1 MNFYKTFPIILIL
14 LIVACKNDPP
24 LDPSSDKE
32 AIFPTIPN
40 SLPMKLVDLSDISSF
55 NVEGEN
61 WTIGGEVYSDL
72 NQAQFLEKKEGKG
85 VLINEPNET
94 NKANIMTK
102 WEHGDIDFEID
113 FMVPKGSN
121 SGIYL
126 QGRYELQILDSW
138 GKEAITSGDCG
149 GIYQRWEETKPE
161 GEKGYEGTAPIV
173 NASKAPGLWQ
183 KFRVEF
189 QAPRFDEQGNKIKN
203 AIFKKVYLN
212 DFLIHD
218 NIELTGPTRGATF
231 PIESATGPLFIQGD
245 HGPIAFKNFKYK
257 AYTLD
262 KLSLTDITYE
272 FFDGKD
278 DKLPDFTQLTAN
290 KTGTID
296 SLDVRK
302 ASDQADGY
310 RLKFTGK
317 LEVPIEGEYLFTTRI
332 DDGGELLIDGK
343 SIVFNEGDP
352 GYGEER
358 GIVNLTKGIH
368 DFVITYYQEV
378 WGALLIVDYEGPG
391 IIKQSLASKMPV
403 YSWQKKRPPILAVDL
418 KEPEMLR
425 AFVNHKGKKKTNIL
439 SVGDPKGVHYS
450 YDLRTANLIKTWKG
464 QFADVTKMWQGR
476 GEPQLLQP
484 MNTSIDLTGGLPI
497 AALKNENASWPSF
510 VPDDFQFKGYEIDG
524 NNRPTF
530 LFNYKSA
537 LFKDSILPSND
548 GKSLIRTISME
559 GEEAN
564 LFMRLASAEKIQQLP
579 NGLFSVDG
587 AYYIKG
593 ENLLLKNEN
602 ELIVKVEDEIE
613 YEIHW

>member
-1 MNFYKTFPIILIL
+1 MNFLKILPLVLFYLII
-14 LIVACKNDPP
+14 ACENDPP
-24 LDPSSDKE
+24 LDPSFEKE
-32 AIFPTIPN
+32 TVSSTIPN
-40 SLPMKLVDLSDISSF
+40 TLPMKLVDLSDMSSF
-55 NVEGEN
+55 IVDGKN
-61 WTIGGEVYSDL
+61 WTIGGAVYSDL
-72 NQAQFLEKKEGKG
+72 NQKQFLERKEGIG
-85 VLINEPNET
+85 VLINQPNDT
-94 NKANIMTK
+94 NKSNIMTS

-138 GKEAITSGDCG
+138 GKEPITSADCG
-149 GIYQRWEETKPE
+149 GIYQRWDDTKPE
-161 GEKGYEGTAPIV
+161 GKKGFEGTAPIV

-183 KFRVEF
+183 NFKVAF
-189 QAPRFDEQGNKIKN
+189 QAPRFDGQGNKIQN

-212 DFLIHD
+212 DFLIQE
-218 NIELTGPTRGATF
+218 NVELTGPTRGTDF
-231 PIESATGPLFIQGD
+231 SSESAIGPILIQGD
-245 HGPIAFKNFKYK
+245 HGPVAFRNFKYK
-257 AYTLD
+257 AYNLD
-262 KLSLTDITYE
+262 KLSLTEISYE

-278 DKLPDFTQLTAN
+278 DKLPDFTQLTAT
-290 KTGTID
+290 KTGNID
-296 SLDVRK
+296 SLDVQK

-310 RLKFTGK
+310 RLRFTGK
-317 LEVPIEGEYLFTTRI
+317 LEVPVEGDYLFSTRI
-332 DDGGELLIDGK
+332 DDGGELLINGK
-343 SIVFNEGDP
+343 SIVFNEGSP
-352 GYGEER
+352 GFGEER
-358 GIVNLTKGIH
+358 GLVNLTKGNH

-378 WGALLIVDYEGPG
+378 WGAVMVVDYEGPG

-425 AFVNHKGKKKTNIL
+425 AFVNHKGEKKTNIL
-439 SVGDPKGVHYS
+439 SVGDPMGVHYS
-450 YDLRTANLIKTWKG
+450 YDLRSANLIKTWKG

-497 AALKNENASWPSF
+497 AALKNKSAAWPSF

-537 LFKDSILPSND
+537 QFKDRILPSND
-548 GKSLIRTISME
+548 GKSLIRTISKE
-559 GEEAN
+559 GEETN
-564 LFMRLASAEKIQQLP
+564 LFMRVASAEKIQQLP